1 MEDKVKRC
9 NIHLIRVPE
18 EIIENRRREMER
30 DREKQRCKKGERDI
44 E

>member
-18 EIIENRRREMER
+18 EIIENRRRNIKELLAETFPGH
-30 DREKQRCKKGERDI
+30 KQ
-44 E
+44 